1 MDIAVFGAGNGA
13 HALAGDLALH
23 GHNVRLWENP
33 SFSDNIKHLERS
45 GGKLTLTGAAS
56 GEAKLSLVTTEAAAA
71 LDGAEA
77 VFVLMPSYG
86 QESAFDYMAPHLKDG
101 QAVLVMP
108 GNFGAI
114 SLYLRMK
121 ARGLEN
127 QILIGE
133 SDTIPYAARLDNN
146 TSCNIFGVKGSVWAS
161 AVPASATDRLLQ
173 KIEGILPVKLL
184 PLPSALA
191 VALANTNMIIH
202 CPTMIMNAGRIETGE
217 RFRFYNDG
225 MSASVCSVMEKMDE
239 ERLAVGKAWGYNL
252 VPEFED
258 ALANYDLDS
267 TQYRNL
273 HEIFSLHPVYSKMGA
288 DSPQSVTHRY
298 ITEDV
303 PYLLVPLSEMGKMV
317 KVPTPTIDA
326 IIHLASI
333 INKTNYP
340 AYGRGLKAMGFKN
353 IAFENIKDIVHG

>member
-1 MDIAVFGAGNGA
+1 
-13 HALAGDLALH
+13 
-23 GHNVRLWENP
+23 
-33 SFSDNIKHLERS
+33 
-45 GGKLTLTGAAS
+45 
-56 GEAKLSLVTTEAAAA
+56 
-71 LDGAEA
+71 
-77 VFVLMPSYG
+77 
-86 QESAFDYMAPHLKDG
+86 
-101 QAVLVMP
+101 
-108 GNFGAI
+108 
-114 SLYLRMK
+114 MK

-133 SDTIPYAARLDNN
+133 SDTIPYAARLDKNK
-146 TSCNIFGVKGSVWAS
+146 SCNIFGVKGSVWAS

-252 VPEFED
+252 VTEFED

-298 ITEDV
+298 LSLIHISGKCRLGRRRFIVFFGDSLKVSDGLPVLISRQVQVLCQRKKMCIRDRAAAVEEADQESRR
-303 PYLLVPLSEMGKMV
+303 PEERCGACLLYTSRCV
-317 KVPTPTIDA
+317 
-326 IIHLASI
+326 
-333 INKTNYP
+333 
-340 AYGRGLKAMGFKN
+340 
-353 IAFENIKDIVHG
+353 